1 MSFLKD
7 LFSKKPDTIYRSI
20 ATGNLEEIKS
30 YLANTENISADFET
44 EGILQYAIDNC
55 EENYVEVIRY
65 LINNT
70 DDLNSTLSSM
80 HDTPLHRLCARVSPH
95 MDLITLLLERGADP
109 SARNISGKTPLF
121 YCTFSFSKDLL
132 MLLASYGADVNAADK
147 HGNTVLHEDFI
158 GLDPEKFEEF
168 LTALLGLGYNI
179 NAKNPSGYTPLGFC
193 KNEKFAEIL
202 VKHGAIK

>member
-1 MSFLKD
+1 MSILKD

-20 ATGNLEEIKS
+20 ANGNLEEIKN

-55 EENYVEVIRY
+55 EENYVEVIKY

-70 DDLNSTLSSM
+70 DDLNNNLSSM
-80 HDTPLHRLCARVSPH
+80 HDTPLHRLCARIIPH

-109 SARNISGKTPLF
+109 NARNISGKTPLF
-121 YCTFSFSKDLL
+121 YCTFSFSKELL
-132 MLLASYGADVNAADK
+132 MLLASYGADVNAVDK
-147 HGNTVLHEDFI
+147 HGNTFLHEDFM
-158 GLDPEKFEEF
+158 GLDSENFEKF
-168 LTALLGLGYNI
+168 LTALLELGYKI
-179 NAKNPSGYTPLGFC
+179 NAKNPAGYTPLGFC

-202 VKHGAIK
+202 KKHGAFR